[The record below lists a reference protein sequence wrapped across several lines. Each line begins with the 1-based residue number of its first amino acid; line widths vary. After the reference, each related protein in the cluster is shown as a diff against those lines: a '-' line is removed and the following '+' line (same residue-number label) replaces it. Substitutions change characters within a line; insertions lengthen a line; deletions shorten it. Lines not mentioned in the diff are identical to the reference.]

1 MRERFFLQNSENIST
16 DAVNSKDHADYFINE
31 ARFYNDQKTFL
42 MHDYMLTND
51 KLERILVDMDEHYV
65 GGTKCS
71 NACLRHCSP

>member
-16 DAVNSKDHADYFINE
+16 DAANSKDHADYFINE

-71 NACLRHCSP
+71 NA